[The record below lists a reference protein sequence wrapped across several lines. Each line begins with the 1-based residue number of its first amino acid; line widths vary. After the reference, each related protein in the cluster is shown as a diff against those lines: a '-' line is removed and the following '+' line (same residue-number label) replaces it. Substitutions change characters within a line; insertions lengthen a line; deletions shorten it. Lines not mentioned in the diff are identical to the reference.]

1 MHWPVKTSLCDVKPR
16 FHVMWLGRKLCH
28 QRLKM
33 LMFAF
38 NLDMLGE
45 SQNGKNFVET
55 SVRPH
60 IF

>member
-1 MHWPVKTSLCDVKPR
+1 
-16 FHVMWLGRKLCH
+16 
-28 QRLKM
+28 M
-33 LMFAF
+33 LMFAV

-60 IF
+60 IFWNMKKYKIQKFVSLAL